1 MEEAYT
7 RLRDRLEG
15 LTDEEFFWQPVAN
28 AWTIYQD
35 RPGHWTYHYEIPDP
49 DPAPVTTIAWQV
61 VHLATTRIMYHEWA
75 YGAARLTFPDLE
87 IPRDVSGAVEFLHD
101 GYEILRGDLDQ
112 ESEAGLDQPRKTN
125 WREMWPA
132 WRIFT
137 TMIDHDAL
145 HTGTIGCLRDLYLWR
160 SAART

>member
-15 LTDEEFFWQPVAN
+15 LTDEEFFWQPVPN

-35 RPGHWTYHYEIPDP
+35 RPGHWTYP
-49 DPAPVTTIAWQV
+49 
-61 VHLATTRIMYHEWA
+61 
-75 YGAARLTFPDLE
+75 
-87 IPRDVSGAVEFLHD
+87 
-101 GYEILRGDLDQ
+101 
-112 ESEAGLDQPRKTN
+112 EAGLDQPRKTN
-125 WREMWPA
+125 WGEMWPA

-145 HTGTIGCLRDLYLWR
+145 HTGTIGCLRDLYVWR